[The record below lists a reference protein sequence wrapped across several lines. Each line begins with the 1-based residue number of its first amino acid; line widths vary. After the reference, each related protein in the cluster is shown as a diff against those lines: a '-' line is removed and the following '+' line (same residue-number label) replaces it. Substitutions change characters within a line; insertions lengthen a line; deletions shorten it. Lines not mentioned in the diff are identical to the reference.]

1 MPLDASRGTFRHIL
15 FPTDGSA
22 ISDSAATTA
31 IALARSIGA
40 KVTAL
45 HVVPPYLP
53 PLPDMGVGFTYAMT
67 EEEYERAT
75 AAQAREMLGK
85 VQDEAAGSGVVCETV
100 TATSAAPWDAIIKS
114 ARERGCD
121 AIVMASH
128 GRKGLAGLVLGSET
142 TKVLTHSNIPV
153 LVTR

>member
-1 MPLDASRGTFRHIL
+1 MPLAAARGTFTHIL
-15 FPTDGSA
+15 FPTDGSE
-22 ISDSAATTA
+22 ISDGAATTA
-31 IALARSIGA
+31 ISLAHSLGA

-53 PLPDMGVGFTYAMT
+53 PLPEMGVGFTYAMT
-67 EEEYERAT
+67 EEEYDRAT
-75 AAQAREMLGK
+75 KAQAAEMLGK
-85 VQDEAAGSGVVCETV
+85 VQDEAAESGVACDTV
-100 TATSAAPWDAIIKS
+100 TAISSSPWDAIIKS

-142 TKVLTHSNIPV
+142 TKVLTHSSIPV

>member
-1 MPLDASRGTFRHIL
+1 MFKHIL
-15 FPTDGSA
+15 FPTDGSD
-22 ISDSAATTA
+22 ISAKAAATA
-31 IALARSIGA
+31 IGLASSIGA

-67 EEEYERAT
+67 EDEYERAT
-75 AAQAREMLGK
+75 KAQAGEMLGK
-85 VQDEAAGSGVVCETV
+85 VREEASASGVTCDTV
-100 TATSAAPWDAIIKS
+100 TATSSAPWDAIIKS

-142 TKVLTHSNIPV
+142 TKVLTHSDIPV

>member
-1 MPLDASRGTFRHIL
+1 MPLAAGRGTFTHIL
-15 FPTDGSA
+15 FPTDGSE
-22 ISDSAATTA
+22 ISDSAAATA
-31 IALARSIGA
+31 ISLARSLGA

-53 PLPDMGVGFTYAMT
+53 PLAEMGVGFTYAMT
-67 EEEYERAT
+67 EDEYERAT
-75 AAQAREMLGK
+75 TTRAAEILGK
-85 VQDEAAGSGVVCETV
+85 VQDEAAGSGVACDTV
-100 TATSAAPWDAIIKS
+100 TTVSSAPWDAIIKS

-142 TKVLTHSNIPV
+142 TKVLTHSSIPV

>member
-1 MPLDASRGTFRHIL
+1 MFKHIL
-15 FPTDGSA
+15 FPTDGSE
-22 ISDSAATTA
+22 ISAKAAATA
-31 IALARSIGA
+31 VGLARSLGA
-40 KVTAL
+40 RLTAL

-75 AAQAREMLGK
+75 KAQAAEMLGK
-85 VQDEAAGSGVVCETV
+85 IRDEASGSGVACDTV
-100 TATSAAPWDAIIKS
+100 TATSSAPWDAIIKS

-142 TKVLTHSNIPV
+142 TKVLTHSDIPV

>member
-1 MPLDASRGTFRHIL
+1 MSTMFKHIL
-15 FPTDGSA
+15 FPTDGSE
-22 ISDSAATTA
+22 ISTKAAATA
-31 IALARSIGA
+31 IGLAKSLGA
-40 KVTAL
+40 RLTTL
-45 HVVPPYLP
+45 HVVPPYVP

-67 EEEYERAT
+67 EEEYDRAVK
-75 AAQAREMLGK
+75 AQAGEMLGK
-85 VQDEAAGSGVVCETV
+85 VCEEAYASGVTCDTA
-100 TATSAAPWDAIIKS
+100 TATSSAPWDAIIRS

>member
-1 MPLDASRGTFRHIL
+1 MFKNIL
-15 FPTDGSA
+15 FPTDGSD
-22 ISDSAATTA
+22 ISSKASA
-31 IALARSIGA
+31 IAVALAHSLGA
-40 KVTAL
+40 RMTAL

-53 PLPDMGVGFTYAMT
+53 PLPEMGLGFTYAMT
-67 EEEYERAT
+67 EDEYERAT
-75 AAQAREMLGK
+75 KAQAREMLGR
-85 VQDEAAGSGVVCETV
+85 VAEEARDSRVDCDTV
-100 TATSAAPWDAIIKS
+100 TVVNAAPWDAIIRT

-142 TKVLTHSNIPV
+142 TKVLTHSTIPV